1 MKDIN
6 QDTFESEILNSNG
19 KLIVDFWAPW
29 CGPCKSLISILH
41 EISDEND
48 DINVYKI
55 NVDENADL
63 CKQYN
68 IRTIPTL
75 LFFKDGKLINTM
87 VGLSSKDDIL
97 SKF

>member
-29 CGPCKSLISILH
+29 CGPCKSLTSILH

-55 NVDENADL
+55 NVDENVEL

-68 IRTIPTL
+68 VRTIPTL